1 MSEKVEKI
9 KGDIKKIEAS
19 IKVYSKKNDATSKK
33 IIQSFKSKLDVFEK
47 ELKKAEKE
55 EQSALKKIKIRATSK
70 KVADLKKLISSKKY
84 AIYKNSDVDLER
96 DAARPALPIGKR
108 KSKITGN
115 TYYEYRANRID
126 VKQPAKRYP
135 KLEHGGELETMSEKE
150 FLQKYWGAN
159 VFTEDV
165 SKHFDIK
172 KMSSSNDAKIE
183 KFLEELKKDGYSIKK
198 KSYSDFTSVM
208 GVKKMN
214 KLEHGGYMADGGEL
228 AKYDVSFNY
237 NPSILSNKD
246 AEKIAKKYTKN
257 WEHDNDW
264 DEVSFYVLGLSKENA
279 SKLVKEL
286 EMQDVY
292 NIEVDKSTYADGG
305 YMW

>member
-47 ELKKAEKE
+47 ELQKAEKE

-84 AIYKNSDVDLER
+84 AIYKNSDVDLEK

-135 KLEHGGELETMSEKE
+135 KLEHGG
-150 FLQKYWGAN
+150 
-159 VFTEDV
+159 
-165 SKHFDIK
+165 
-172 KMSSSNDAKIE
+172 
-183 KFLEELKKDGYSIKK
+183 
-198 KSYSDFTSVM
+198 
-208 GVKKMN
+208 
-214 KLEHGGYMADGGEL
+214 YMAKGGSIPNNYDGKTPKQIWEEW
-228 AKYDVSFNY
+228 
-237 NPSILSNKD
+237 SIEQKEHFLHDHNQ
-246 AEKIAKKYTKN
+246 KI
-257 WEHDNDW
+257 
-264 DEVSFYVLGLSKENA
+264 
-279 SKLVKEL
+279 
-286 EMQDVY
+286 VY
-292 NIEVDKSTYADGG
+292 LCWVILN
-305 YMW
+305 